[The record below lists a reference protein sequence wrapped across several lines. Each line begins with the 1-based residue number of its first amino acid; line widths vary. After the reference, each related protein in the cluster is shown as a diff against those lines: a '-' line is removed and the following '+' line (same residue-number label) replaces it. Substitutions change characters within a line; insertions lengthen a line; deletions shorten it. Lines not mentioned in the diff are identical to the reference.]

1 VARREPGS
9 PRRSRLHPARIV
21 PLAFLGAIAIGTAFL
36 LLPQSRQGPGAA
48 GPLTALFTATSAVCV
63 TGHITVD
70 TPNYWSPFGQG
81 VILVLIQVGGFGIMT
96 AATLLSMLVSSQLRL
111 TDRLIVQ
118 AEVRAGGMDDIRA
131 LVFRIGAT
139 VLICEAVVAAVLTV
153 RLRQA
158 YDLPVGDAVWHGV
171 FHAVSSFNNAGFST
185 FSDNL
190 VGFVADWWICAAV
203 IIAIIVG
210 GAGFPVL
217 LELMRRL
224 RRPSTWSTH
233 TRITVFGTVFLLSS
247 GLAATLIMEW
257 ANPATL
263 GPLGVGTKVLAAAFH
278 STSSRTA
285 GFNTVDMTAL
295 HPETW
300 AVTDVLMFIGGGS
313 AGTAGGIKV
322 TTFFLLAFVIWS
334 EIRGEP
340 DVVVGRRR
348 IAGSTVRQALAVVL
362 LGFGL
367 VATATLAL
375 LMITDESLDRVLFE
389 AVSAFATVGLS
400 TGITGD
406 LPAAAQLILVMLM
419 FVGRVGT
426 ITVAAALAL
435 NTRHRLYRLPEER
448 PIVG

>member
-1 VARREPGS
+1 
-9 PRRSRLHPARIV
+9 
-21 PLAFLGAIAIGTAFL
+21 
-36 LLPQSRQGPGAA
+36 
-48 GPLTALFTATSAVCV
+48 
-63 TGHITVD
+63 
-70 TPNYWSPFGQG
+70 

-158 YDLPVGDAVWHGV
+158 YDLPVGDAVWYGV

-190 VGFVADWWICAAV
+190 MGFVADWWICGAV

-334 EIRGEP
+334 EITGEP